1 MERIRLGMLTP
12 SSNTV
17 LEPVTSGML
26 AGLPEV
32 SAHFARFRVT
42 RIALSEDALAQFDV
56 GPVLEAACL
65 LADAHMD
72 VIAWSGTSAGWLGF
86 ESDRLLCAAITEA
99 TGVPATTAV
108 LGLNAAM
115 ARLGVRRLGL
125 VTPYTGDVQARIVAN
140 YAAEGIEVVSE
151 RHLED
156 PGNYSFARYEAEE
169 LADLAREV
177 AGGIGGKFEGV
188 RPDAVM
194 ALCTNLRSSGLAEAM
209 EAEMG
214 VPFLDSIAATVWH
227 SLVLAGVDPG
237 RVEGWGGIFAL
248 A

>member
-140 YAAEGIEVVSE
+140 YAAEGVAVVSE
-151 RHLED
+151 RHLGD
-156 PGNYSFARYEAEE
+156 PGNYSFARYEAGA
-169 LADLAREV
+169 LAGLAREV
-177 AGGIGGKFEGV
+177 ARGSEGV

-237 RVEGWGGIFAL
+237 RVKGWGGIFAL